1 VLIWKDAVRASIYY
15 DSSDT
20 GVWNQKELTQQ
31 FIYDNIQDAY
41 KYHWWIKLVLN
52 QYKDLF
58 FYNTA
63 LVGDDIGKALKYVG
77 DNYSRDENYDLI
89 LDENDE
95 PILIN

>member
-1 VLIWKDAVRASIYY
+1 
-15 DSSDT
+15 
-20 GVWNQKELTQQ
+20 
-31 FIYDNIQDAY
+31 
-41 KYHWWIKLVLN
+41 LN